1 MNACS
6 IYEPPTILKMN
17 FNFNFKD
24 MPGGKEASIR
34 IVTNA
39 CDLHHTGKTEERMD
53 FAGITSIEKSA
64 PKTANRDRAI
74 IVAPCVCAPHKPMID
89 SSGFLPPLRSVRLER
104 SRVRQ

>member
-1 MNACS
+1 
-6 IYEPPTILKMN
+6 MN

-53 FAGITSIEKSA
+53 FAELLQSKKVH
-64 PKTANRDRAI
+64 PKPQIATE
-74 IVAPCVCAPHKPMID
+74 P
-89 SSGFLPPLRSVRLER
+89 SSLPPAFVLHTNP
-104 SRVRQ
+104 